1 MQTHLKESAGVWDSD
16 SGAFINSKMQR
27 MAEILNDYNSNFSL
41 VWIPPK
47 NRDATDTKPYA
58 ILDSTPG
65 LAPYVM
71 RYLSEVEMNDP
82 AAILAWIFDGDLSKH
97 SPVDVLTSIQN
108 RQNAEQLLYLKVEE
122 DAAQDRIDHIAF
134 YAGGGRDKRNYIREN
149 GKTLAR

>member
-1 MQTHLKESAGVWDSD
+1 MQTHLNESAGVWDSD
-16 SGAFINSKMQR
+16 SGAFINAKMQR
-27 MAEILNDYNSNFSL
+27 MAEILSDYNSNFSL

-82 AAILAWIFDGDLSKH
+82 AAVLAWIFDGDLSKH
-97 SPVDVLTSIQN
+97 SPVDIMTSIQN
-108 RQNAEQLLYLKVEE
+108 RQNAEQLLYLKAEE

-134 YAGGGRDKRNYIREN
+134 YAGGGRNKLNYVREH
-149 GKTLAR
+149 GKTLVR

>member
-1 MQTHLKESAGVWDSD
+1 MQTHLSEAAGVWDSD
-16 SGAFINSKMQR
+16 SGAFISAKMQR

-41 VWIPPK
+41 VWVPPK

-65 LAPYVM
+65 IPPYIM

-82 AAILAWIFDGDLSKH
+82 AAVLAWIFDGDTSKH
-97 SPVDVLTSIQN
+97 GRNDILMKIQN
-108 RQNAEQLLYLKVEE
+108 RENAEQLLNLKAED
-122 DAAQDRIDHIAF
+122 DAAQDRQDHIAF
-134 YAGGGRDKRNYIREN
+134 YAGGGRNKLNYVREH